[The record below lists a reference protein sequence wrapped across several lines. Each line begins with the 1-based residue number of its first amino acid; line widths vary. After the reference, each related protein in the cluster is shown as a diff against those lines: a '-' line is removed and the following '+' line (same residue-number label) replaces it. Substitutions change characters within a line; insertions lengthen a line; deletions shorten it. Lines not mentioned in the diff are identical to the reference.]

1 MENRKLRVAITHGD
15 TNGIGY
21 ELIFKTFADP
31 EMLELCIP
39 IVYGSPKIAAYHRK
53 ALDINAQFSII
64 QNANDAKEGRVNL
77 LATFDD
83 EVKVDLGEPTP
94 ESGDAAMR
102 ALDRAMTDY
111 RDGLFDVLVT
121 APINRSNI
129 SMEGFDFQGNSK
141 FIETCVGEGRKSF
154 DVLVNENMRIAF
166 LTNNISLKEVSG
178 AVNKENIEEKVE
190 KLAGII
196 RRDFNI
202 SNPRIA
208 VMALNPTSN
217 EDGGFGIEENE
228 IILPAV
234 EALSDK
240 SIQAFGPYA
249 ADDFFGKGWFE
260 QFDGI
265 VAMYHDQG
273 MAPFKALSNEEGIIY
288 TSGLPLVT
296 TTIDE
301 TPRYDIA
308 GCNLADA
315 DAFRH
320 AIFLAIDVFRNRI
333 VYDEP
338 MGNPLK
344 KLYKEKRDES
354 DKVRFSIPKKHS
366 GSPFPPKKKSFEKK
380 ENAVE
385 QPANTADAPQNNE

>member
-166 LTNNISLKEVSG
+166 LSTRRTLRKRCRNLRALFAVTSTSQILASQLWHSTQPLTKMEVS
-178 AVNKENIEEKVE
+178 VLRKMRLFSLQWRHSLIRVSRPLDLMQPTTS
-190 KLAGII
+190 LARDGLSSLMASLPCITTRAWLLSRPFSDHHY
-196 RRDFNI
+196 RRD
-202 SNPRIA
+202 
-208 VMALNPTSN
+208 
-217 EDGGFGIEENE
+217 
-228 IILPAV
+228 
-234 EALSDK
+234 
-240 SIQAFGPYA
+240 
-249 ADDFFGKGWFE
+249 
-260 QFDGI
+260 
-265 VAMYHDQG
+265 
-273 MAPFKALSNEEGIIY
+273 
-288 TSGLPLVT
+288 T
-296 TTIDE
+296 T
-301 TPRYDIA
+301 
-308 GCNLADA
+308 L
-315 DAFRH
+315 
-320 AIFLAIDVFRNRI
+320 
-333 VYDEP
+333 
-338 MGNPLK
+338 
-344 KLYKEKRDES
+344 
-354 DKVRFSIPKKHS
+354 
-366 GSPFPPKKKSFEKK
+366 
-380 ENAVE
+380 
-385 QPANTADAPQNNE
+385 